1 MKTFK
6 DMGFKI
12 DSVIMSL
19 IVSAIRSVKTVKV
32 EDMADTLTDRNHPAT
47 FTSDEIEW
55 MKSTP
60 ISQVTVGDYYTNLSS
75 DFFDLLVKD
84 EPKLRIS
91 GRITSKGEFRGN
103 IVREVIESA
112 KSTNNHSLTVYD
124 AFQAHITNVTNNAN
138 FIYATAQPIGHFL
151 QDVGFDPK
159 SQIYLSIKTQL
170 RDRVNSFGQ
179 SVFNSLDEL
188 NNLSPENENQE
199 LTEKAHEFLQNKL
212 QETLNEAPISQ
223 ELIDFLNAFKGFEE
237 QLEIVN
243 KKSSSF
249 EDGSD
254 AYIAANELSNKL
266 YEAIDQLISGYISI
280 EKFKSS
286 CETACEVAES
296 SALKEHRGWKQVFAN
311 IGFAVVSIATLGM
324 ANFISKLTT
333 GSFDFSKTNTDS
345 INKTLEMK
353 KRLQDISPCLNNTDD
368 MTAESGESH
377 LKSCL

>member
-1 MKTFK
+1 
-6 DMGFKI
+6 
-12 DSVIMSL
+12 
-19 IVSAIRSVKTVKV
+19 
-32 EDMADTLTDRNHPAT
+32 MADTLTDRNHPAT

-60 ISQVTVGDYYTNLSS
+60 ISQVTVGDNYTNLSS

-91 GRITSKGEFRGN
+91 GRSTSNGEFRGN

-124 AFQAHITNVTNNAN
+124 AFQAHITNVTNNDT
-138 FIYATAQPIGHFL
+138 FIYATTQPIGYFL

-159 SQIYLSIKTQL
+159 SQIYLSLKTQL

-188 NNLSPENENQE
+188 NNLYPENQAP
-199 LTEKAHEFLQNKL
+199 TEKAHEFLQNKL

-237 QLEIVN
+237 QLQIVN

-254 AYIAANELSNKL
+254 AYIAATELSSKL
-266 YEAIDQLISGYISI
+266 YKARNQLISGDISI

-353 KRLQDISPCLNNTDD
+353 KKLHDISPYNMED
-368 MTAESGESH
+368 MTAESDKSDKSDKSDESESH
-377 LKSCL
+377 LPDL